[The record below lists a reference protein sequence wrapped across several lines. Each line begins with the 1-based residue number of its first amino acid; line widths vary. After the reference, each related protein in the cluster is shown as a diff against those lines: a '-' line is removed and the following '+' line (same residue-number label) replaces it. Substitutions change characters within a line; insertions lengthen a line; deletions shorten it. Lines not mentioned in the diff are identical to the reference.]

1 MIVNQEVVNK
11 GKAQE
16 VMENHPYKATNNKE
30 IPRVEEGKNDY
41 SKGNTME
48 TCTRGIGQ
56 EVTTTKIGIST
67 PIPIINN
74 EVSSPADKGK
84 TIGNDE
90 MNTSIKILK
99 SSERDNDV
107 SPINNRKCSAGKL
120 NSHQNN
126 EDFNI
131 TGLHEAVSNEL
142 VSKENIVEVAIIEV
156 RNIVDVHV
164 TPQLKI
170 DSNKF
175 ERHQKDEKS
184 GDNSKETMTNNINK
198 IAKAVDL
205 SPRQTESL
213 RGSSTKHKG
222 VKGNKEAPTIK
233 PLTQRLAASKKV
245 NKYSNE

>member
-48 TCTRGIGQ
+48 TCTKGIGQ

-142 VSKENIVEVAIIEV
+142 VSKENIVEVAIIE
-156 RNIVDVHV
+156 
-164 TPQLKI
+164 
-170 DSNKF
+170 
-175 ERHQKDEKS
+175 
-184 GDNSKETMTNNINK
+184 